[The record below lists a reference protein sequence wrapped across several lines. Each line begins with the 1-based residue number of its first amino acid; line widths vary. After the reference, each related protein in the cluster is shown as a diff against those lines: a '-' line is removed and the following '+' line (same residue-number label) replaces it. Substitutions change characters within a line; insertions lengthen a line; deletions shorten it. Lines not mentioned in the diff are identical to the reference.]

1 MNLVFQKGGII
12 IWAFIG
18 CVLDWILFYFQLSY
32 LSVECIPFGHVPL
45 YAVSHRIFFLHNSS
59 TDHIISFRWVLE
71 GSAAEQV
78 LLKQILFF
86 CSLLYKFIYSL
97 SDSFVV
103 VLVVFVSLKV
113 VMIEPDHGF
122 LKPQQNVL
130 LKVCLIFF
138 CLNRHVYFC
147 VNLVLFF
154 YHNNDDWLHCSYV
167 KSGKTQPLLQ
177 QAKWL
182 QKLKKWVE
190 LKPPS
195 PSKNKIIF

>member
-147 VNLVLFF
+147 FFTITMMIDNTVPMWSLVKPNP
-154 YHNNDDWLHCSYV
+154 YYNKQNDFKNWKNGLNWNHLHHP
-167 KSGKTQPLLQ
+167 KT
-177 QAKWL
+177 K
-182 QKLKKWVE
+182 
-190 LKPPS
+190 
-195 PSKNKIIF
+195 

>member
-78 LLKQILFF
+78 LLKQICSFTVYCIYLFTEWQF
-86 CSLLYKFIYSL
+86 CCCSWCFCFFEGGNDWARSWL
-97 SDSFVV
+97 SEATTKCSSQGLFNFFFAWTDMFTS
-103 VLVVFVSLKV
+103 VL
-113 VMIEPDHGF
+113 I
-122 LKPQQNVL
+122 
-130 LKVCLIFF
+130 
-138 CLNRHVYFC
+138 
-147 VNLVLFF
+147 
-154 YHNNDDWLHCSYV
+154 
-167 KSGKTQPLLQ
+167 
-177 QAKWL
+177 
-182 QKLKKWVE
+182 
-190 LKPPS
+190 
-195 PSKNKIIF
+195 